1 MGRADKKEVRNLIP
15 NAQRPEEG
23 IELILCT
30 RQPGNLRISKYACA
44 LRYQKAVQMD
54 ERIPDD
60 DFGIALKF
68 GLDICRKC
76 PRGKRYAE
84 RLLSVSDQGKGKAYQ
99 KRRITRAHS
108 GRKRRSDKLELAYS
122 ENNNEI

>member
-1 MGRADKKEVRNLIP
+1 MGRAEKKDVRNLLP
-15 NAQRPEEG
+15 NAQRPDEG

-44 LRYQKAVQMD
+44 LRYQKALQMD

-76 PRGKRYAE
+76 PRGRRYAE
-84 RLLSVSDQGKGKAYQ
+84 RLLTVEEE
-99 KRRITRAHS
+99 KRSRSRQRRTITRS
-108 GRKRRSDKLELAYS
+108 KPRRRKRSEEMDLGYS
-122 ENNNEI
+122 NNNQEL